1 MTPSLLIDAAR
12 LQRNI
17 NRMQARADAND
28 VALRPHIKT
37 HKSVAI
43 AQRQRDAGA
52 VGLTVATVREAEAFS
67 AAGFTDL
74 CLAYA
79 TVGRAKHERLLAL
92 MQRGVTLSFCVDT
105 PAGMKQAATFY
116 ARHNRTADVLLE
128 VDVGHGRCGVAWDG
142 TAAVDLA
149 RLITRQPG
157 LRLAGLLTH
166 AGQAYHGPTGNETP
180 EAALLRHST
189 AERDR
194 LLALAVRLRAAGVAG
209 VVPGQVTLSIGSTP
223 TMAVFEN
230 RTEEGFRI
238 TEVRPGNY
246 VVYDAMQVTLGAAA
260 LDDCAL
266 TVLATVVSRR
276 TEGDVTRLYL
286 DAGKKVLTTDTGAH
300 TRGHGLLLRSP
311 AARTPL
317 ARATI
322 VALSEE
328 HGWVEVD
335 GDVSIAVG
343 DHVQIVPNHAC
354 VTMGTQEAFT
364 LQHPDG
370 TTERCAVDARAHG

>member
-17 NRMQARADAND
+17 DRMQARADAND
-28 VALRPHIKT
+28 VALRPHVKT

-43 AQRQRDAGA
+43 AQRQRAAGA
-52 VGLTVATVREAEAFS
+52 AGLTVATVREAEVFA
-67 AAGFTDL
+67 AAGFKDL

-79 TVGRAKHERLLAL
+79 TVGRARHERVLDLLN
-92 MQRGVTLSFCVDT
+92 RGVRLSFCVDT
-105 PAGMKQAATFY
+105 LAGMKQASTFY
-116 ARHNRTADVLLE
+116 ARHGHTAEVLLE

-142 TAAVDLA
+142 PAAVDLA

-166 AGQAYHGPTGNETP
+166 AGQAYRGPGRDEPP
-180 EAALLRHST
+180 EAALRRYST
-189 AERDR
+189 TERDR
-194 LLALAVRLRAAGVAG
+194 LLTLAARLREAGVAG
-209 VVPGQVTLSIGSTP
+209 IVPGQVTLSIGSTP
-223 TMAVFEN
+223 TMSVFEN
-230 RTEEGFRI
+230 RTHAGFRI

-246 VVYDAMQVTLGAAA
+246 VVYDAMQVALGAAA

-276 TEGDVTRLYL
+276 TDGEGTRLYL
-286 DAGKKVLTTDTGAH
+286 DAGKKVLTTDTGAQ
-300 TRGHGLLLRSP
+300 TRGHGVLLRS
-311 AARTPL
+311 AEARTPL

-322 VALSEE
+322 GALSEE
-328 HGWVEVD
+328 HGWVHVD
-335 GDVSIAVG
+335 GDAPLAVG
-343 DHVQIVPNHAC
+343 DRVHLVPNHAC
-354 VTMGTQEAFT
+354 VTMGTQESFT

-370 TTERCAVDARAHG
+370 TTEQCAVDARAHG

>member
-52 VGLTVATVREAEAFS
+52 VGLTVATVREAEVFS